1 MDIER
6 VGLSEWGDALPDSG
20 FEVFHLPA
28 ALRVLE
34 DHTDGE
40 LQLFVASHGGQ
51 TVGQFPVFVT
61 DRTVGRTVT
70 SPPPSMNVPKL
81 GPLVTPLSPKRRKQ
95 ERTNKE
101 FVRGVRDELS
111 LDDSTTMF
119 RFVCSP
125 AYGDPRPYIW
135 DDDAVSMSFTYRLDL
150 ADTTPDEALA
160 AASKS
165 FRRSVRDGRE
175 LDISVSVEG
184 VEAARQVFERTKERY
199 EEQGRSFTLPWQYVK
214 DLVTWLDD
222 RARVYVVRG
231 PDGEFLSGIVALFS
245 NDDALYWLGG
255 TRADYE
261 GTSVNALLHWRIVE
275 DVAAGTPLDSLTGYD
290 LMGADTERLAKY
302 KSKFGA
308 DLVPYHVVESG
319 GAPTAVAKRVYEFVR
334 R

>member
-1 MDIER
+1 MNIER
-6 VGLSEWGDALPDSG
+6 VDLSEWADALPSTG
-20 FEVFHLPA
+20 IEVFHLPE
-28 ALRVLE
+28 ALRVLD

-40 LQLFVASHGGQ
+40 LQLFVAESGGQ
-51 TVGQFPVFVT
+51 AVGLFPAFVT
-61 DRTVGRTVT
+61 ERSVGRTVT

-81 GPLVTPLSPKRRKQ
+81 GPLIDPVSPKRRKR
-95 ERTNKE
+95 EKTNKE
-101 FVRGVRDELS
+101 FVRGVRERLS

-125 AYGDPRPYIW
+125 AFGDPRPYIW
-135 DDDAVSMSFTYRLDL
+135 DDDAVEMSFTYRLDL
-150 ADTTPDEALA
+150 SDTTPDEALS

-165 FRRSVRDGRE
+165 FRRSVRDGRD
-175 LDISVSVEG
+175 LDVTVSVEG
-184 VEAARQVFERTKERY
+184 IDAARHIFERTKERY
-199 EEQGRSFTLPWQYVK
+199 EEQGRTFTLSWPFVK
-214 DLVTWLDD
+214 DLVTWLED

-261 GTSVNALLHWRIVE
+261 GTSVNAVLHWRIVE
-275 DVAAGTPLDSLTGYD
+275 DVANDPPVESVTGYD

-308 DLVPYHVVESG
+308 DLVPYYVVESG
-319 GAPTAVAKRVYEFVR
+319 GAPMTVAKHLYEFVR